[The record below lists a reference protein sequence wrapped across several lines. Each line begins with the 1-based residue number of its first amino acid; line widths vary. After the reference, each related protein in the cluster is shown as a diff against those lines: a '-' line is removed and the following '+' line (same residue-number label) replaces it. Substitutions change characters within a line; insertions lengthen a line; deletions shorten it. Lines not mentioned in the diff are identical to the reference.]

1 MKYKNERN
9 QKDNPVYVLIGS
21 VVFIVF
27 VVLFCVI
34 VWNITHR
41 KDKEI
46 IINSSSVVTTDESSS
61 EVESGFDVVASVES
75 SSEEENSSEGE
86 TIEEEGLD
94 YNDASNDMGLTFVPV
109 EDTVTAKDVT
119 NLRSEPSTAQGQAT
133 VVTQLRNGET
143 AERIGREDTTGWSK
157 LVYDGKIVYA
167 STNYLLVVEE
177 EEEE

>member
-1 MKYKNERN
+1 MKYSSERN
-9 QKDNPVYVLIGS
+9 QKDNPIYVLIGS

-46 IINSSSVVTTDESSS
+46 VINSSSVVTTEESSS
-61 EVESGFDVVASVES
+61 EVESSSDVVAPVES
-75 SSEEENSSEGE
+75 SSEEESS
-86 TIEEEGLD
+86 EEEGLD
-94 YNDASNDMGLTFVPV
+94 YNDTSNDMGLTFAPV
-109 EDTVTAKDVT
+109 EDKVTAKDVT
-119 NLRSEPSTAQGQAT
+119 NLRSEPSTAQGKAT
-133 VVTQLRNGET
+133 VVAQLHNGET
-143 AERIGREDTTGWSK
+143 AVRIGREDTTGWSK

-177 EEEE
+177 EEE

>member
-1 MKYKNERN
+1 MKYSNERN
-9 QKDNPVYVLIGS
+9 QKDDPVYLLIGS

-46 IINSSSVVTTDESSS
+46 VISNSSVVTTEESSS
-61 EVESGFDVVASVES
+61 QVVPSADVVAPVES
-75 SSEEENSSEGE
+75 SSEESSG
-86 TIEEEGLD
+86 EEGLD
-94 YNDASNDMGLTFVPV
+94 YNDTSNDMGLTFAPV

-133 VVTQLRNGET
+133 VVAQLRNGET
-143 AERIGREDTTGWSK
+143 AVRIGREDTTGWSK

-177 EEEE
+177 EEAE

>member
-1 MKYKNERN
+1 MKDRNERN

-46 IINSSSVVTTDESSS
+46 VINSSSVVTTDESSS
-61 EVESGFDVVASVES
+61 EEVESSSDVVASVES
-75 SSEEENSSEGE
+75 SSEEESSV
-86 TIEEEGLD
+86 EEGLD
-94 YNDASNDMGLTFVPV
+94 YNDTSNDMGLTFAPV

-119 NLRSEPSTAQGQAT
+119 NLRNEPSTAQGKAT
-133 VVTQLRNGET
+133 VVAQLHNGET
-143 AERIGREDTTGWSK
+143 AVRIGREDTTGWSK